1 MILLVRP
8 YMLLFLVHQPENAHA
23 SEAWS
28 EGKKNMEA
36 IKSTRTVACSEA
48 KECMEVPSTSINSS
62 SSSSSSS

>member
-28 EGKKNMEA
+28 EGKK
-36 IKSTRTVACSEA
+36 KHGGY
-48 KECMEVPSTSINSS
+48 KEHTSGVLVGCVRADGVFRKK
-62 SSSSSSS
+62 

>member
-28 EGKKNMEA
+28 EGKKKHGGYKEHTHGGLLGS
-36 IKSTRTVACSEA
+36 KSMHGGSQH
-48 KECMEVPSTSINSS
+48 
-62 SSSSSSS
+62 

>member
-28 EGKKNMEA
+28 EGKK
-36 IKSTRTVACSEA
+36 KHGGY
-48 KECMEVPSTSINSS
+48 KEHTHGGLLGSKRMHGGSQH
-62 SSSSSSS
+62 